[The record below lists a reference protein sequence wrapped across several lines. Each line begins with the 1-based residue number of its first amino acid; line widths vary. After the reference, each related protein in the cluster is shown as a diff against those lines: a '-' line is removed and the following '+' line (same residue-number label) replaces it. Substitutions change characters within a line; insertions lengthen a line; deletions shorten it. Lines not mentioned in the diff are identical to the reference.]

1 VLTNMYSVL
10 FTDNGGKEKW
20 HRRMVKW
27 LQHMILKVL
36 KVCGYTQI
44 IRVDML
50 LGLQDSGSL

>member
-1 VLTNMYSVL
+1 MYSVL